1 MPTTSLPYS
10 SYIFYPMSKIVVA
23 MIAKVLSLNYSFIMD
38 TIVFGF
44 PSSLVT
50 HQESNLH
57 KVWLLQVLGK
67 YNASIV
73 FRFGNDTL
81 ILHM

>member
-1 MPTTSLPYS
+1 MSHLIQVTFMPTSSLPYS
-10 SYIFYPMSKIVVA
+10 SYIFYPMSKIIVS

-50 HQESNLH
+50 PRESILH
-57 KVWLLQVLGK
+57 KV
-67 YNASIV
+67 
-73 FRFGNDTL
+73 
-81 ILHM
+81 